1 VKENY
6 HVIDGTI
13 MTLLVLWRIIMTS
26 WRCKL
31 FAMLLGL
38 VAISALAG
46 PLGAAPGH
54 HHKHR
59 HPHFQVR

>member
-1 VKENY
+1 
-6 HVIDGTI
+6 
-13 MTLLVLWRIIMTS
+13 MTS
-26 WRCKL
+26 WRSKL

-46 PLGAAPGH
+46 PLSAAPGH